1 MDTANVSLDELCQ
14 LIELIYEGA
23 GETWPWQQSLER
35 LRSLLGAN
43 YATLILRPSTP
54 DDCGFMVNAGAV
66 STWAI
71 SAYGSTYYALDPFI
85 GLPPGEVHTVT
96 EILGEERWLNSDFY
110 QQFNEPLDIFY
121 ILGADL
127 HSADGRE
134 CRLRI
139 CRPRRDGAF
148 SVADKALCRRLLP
161 HLRRAVTLRSQ
172 LKRSEAERLLYA
184 STMERL
190 QIGTIILDDHYK
202 VLECNQAAQDLL
214 TENDG
219 LSLLNDSLQAAFERD
234 NNALQQLI
242 GQVREQ
248 RVQPGP
254 QIAEA
259 ITLQRPSGR
268 ASLGVVVRSLPR
280 LDSPEGRQPALVV
293 YLRDPLHKAS
303 VHQQTLRQLF
313 GLTPT
318 EAELTIQLAHGHSLE
333 EAGERLNIRRNTVK
347 THMRSIYAKTGVTR
361 HSELTHMLHNS
372 VAVFGGDSSLS

>member
-23 GETWPWQQSLER
+23 GEAWPWQQSLER
-35 LRSLLGAN
+35 LRGLLGAK
-43 YATLILRPSTP
+43 YATLILRPATP

-66 STWAI
+66 STWAV

-96 EILGEERWLNSDFY
+96 EILGEERWLNSDY
-110 QQFNEPLDIFY
+110 YRQFNEPLDIFH

-127 HSADGRE
+127 HSADGGE

-139 CRPRRDGAF
+139 SRPRQDGAF
-148 SVADKALCRRLLP
+148 SAADKALCTRLLP
-161 HLRRAVTLRSQ
+161 HLRRAVSLRGQ
-172 LKRSEAERLLYA
+172 LKRSEAGRLMYA
-184 STMERL
+184 STVERL
-190 QIGTIILDDHYK
+190 QIGTLILDDQCK
-202 VLECNQAAQDLL
+202 VLESNQAARDLL

-219 LSLLNDSLQAAFERD
+219 LSLLDGNLQAAFERD

-254 QIAEA
+254 KIAEA
-259 ITLQRPSGR
+259 ITLHRPSGQ

-280 LDSPEGRQPALVV
+280 LDSPQGCLPALVV
-293 YLRDPLHKAS
+293 YLRDPQRKAC

-313 GLTPT
+313 GFTPA

-333 EAGERLNIRRNTVK
+333 EAGSRLNIRRNTVK
-347 THMRSIYAKTGVTR
+347 THLRSIYAKAGVTR
-361 HSELTHMLHNS
+361 HSELTHMLHSS
-372 VAVFGGDSSLS
+372 VAVFGGDSPLG